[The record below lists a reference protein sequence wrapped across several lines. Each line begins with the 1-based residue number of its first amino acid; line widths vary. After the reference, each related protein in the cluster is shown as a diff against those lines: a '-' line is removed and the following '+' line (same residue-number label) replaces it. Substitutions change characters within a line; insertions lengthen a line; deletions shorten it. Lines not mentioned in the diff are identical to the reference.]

1 MRKSVSSFKLS
12 ETNVL
17 STGQAAKILGVSSR
31 TMSKWLD
38 SGIVHSWKVNKD
50 RRILR
55 EQLFKLA
62 EIKGMPILHDKK
74 TSLDFAA
81 DGDALNGENGFA
93 DIRRVNTFQEQ
104 ELNSLREKI
113 ENMKKV
119 IRAAEDCLNG
129 GKFICAENCYKV
141 EKQSRNVFFDQL
153 RSIRSFYI

>member
-12 ETNVL
+12 ETNIL
-17 STGQAAKILGVSSR
+17 SNGQAAKVLGVSAR

-38 SGIVHSWKVNKD
+38 SGVVHSWKVNKD

-62 EIKGMPILHDKK
+62 EIKGMPILYDRK
-74 TSLDFAA
+74 TSRDFFA
-81 DGDALNGENGFA
+81 DGDASGGEGGSA
-93 DIRRVNTFQEQ
+93 DIKRVNTLHEQ
-104 ELNSLREKI
+104 DLNSLREKI
-113 ENMKKV
+113 EGMKKV

-141 EKQSRNVFFDQL
+141 EKHSRNTFFDQL